1 MDIPWF
7 QDTRAG
13 VASVGREGGGV
24 CLFAWGMKSVASS
37 LYDSWKDPFC
47 IMRSSQSF
55 FSFLFIYMRHTLFY
69 YIFPAAAP
77 HRDISRLLEV
87 NLSFS
92 HTNTLPCAHVHNKKV
107 ALVVSAAWMVG
118 GRRGRDTFFD
128 NDVLCHAMPHRTLS
142 PDSDLPQRKRRITQ
156 NKYTHWMTTLFL
168 KISQGAF
175 HACSPLATQLNHSQR
190 SHNRLSVLLKWVA
203 IN

>member
-13 VASVGREGGGV
+13 VASVGREGV

-55 FSFLFIYMRHTLFY
+55 FSFLFIYAMRHTLFY

-168 KISQGAF
+168 KISQGAWRIPRVLAA
-175 HACSPLATQLNHSQR
+175 HHATQSFSAESQ
-190 SHNRLSVLLKWVA
+190 
-203 IN
+203 